1 MELADNKEQTNKL
14 EFYQKLIQQK
24 SVNESRFVLCLYQQ
38 PDLYYDYDTK
48 GLVFHDRAWKFYY
61 DLLSNLV
68 VKRQVVTMDSVTVEA
83 YVESQTQEYQDQYEN
98 YGGYETIDRGLEIVE
113 TTNVNSYYREIQRY
127 NVLFNLIKFGYPV
140 QKNWAKIETKDLQQL
155 SDYFES
161 KMQEVFLNTT
171 LGSDKVVDLMRGMDK
186 MVVKADEGKMAGLP
200 LTSKLMNS
208 VQNGL
213 RLGNITMLGAH
224 SGVGKSFMT
233 TLQHVTS
240 CIAQKEPILI
250 IANEEDADKWQQ
262 ELLTCYINN
271 NYPNAHFNKGRFYH
285 GGFDDT
291 EKRMLNKG
299 VVRYRDLPDNL
310 VRFVSMSQ
318 FSMNKT
324 ISLIKQYA
332 KAYGVKYFV
341 LDTMKLD
348 NDTAEKV
355 SDNSWLQMQQNMVR
369 LYNTIKE
376 SNLNV
381 HVWVTTQLSKGKA
394 NSRFLDQSNI
404 GIAKNIVDVASSVML
419 MRTLTNSEKDPTS
432 KTKLIVKD
440 SRGNEVHLDP
450 DEEYVI
456 IFWAKNRQGSIFDQV
471 VLKVNRGENTF
482 SDIGTCR
489 LDRDLE

>member
-1 MELADNKEQTNKL
+1 MSKVDFVRKL
-14 EFYQKLIQQK
+14 MQQK
-24 SVNESRFVLCLYQQ
+24 GINESNFVLCLYNQ
-38 PDLYYDYDTK
+38 PDLYFDYDTK
-48 GLVFHDRAWKFYY
+48 ELKFHHKEWKFYY
-61 DLLSNLV
+61 DLLESLV
-68 VKRQVVTMDSVTVEA
+68 VKRGVVTMDGITVEA
-83 YVESQTQEYQDQYEN
+83 YVESQEQEFQDRYNQ
-98 YGGYETIDRGLEIVE
+98 YGGYEIIKRGIEIVE
-113 TTNVNSYYREIQRY
+113 TSNVDTYYREIQRY

-140 QKNWAKIETKDLQQL
+140 QEHWDEIAKKDLQQL

-161 KMQEVFLNTT
+161 KMQDIFLNTT
-171 LGSDKVVDLMRGMDK
+171 LGNDKVIDLMRGMDK
-186 MVVKADEGKMAGLP
+186 MVVKANEGKMAGLP
-200 LTSKLMNS
+200 LTSKLMNG

-233 TLQHVTS
+233 VLQHVIG
-240 CIAQKEPILI
+240 CIQQNEPILI

-262 ELLTCYINN
+262 ELLTFYINN
-271 NYPNAHFNKGRFYH
+271 KYPHAHFNKGRFYQ
-285 GGFDDT
+285 GEFT
-291 EKRMLNKG
+291 KEELAMLNKG
-299 VVRYRDLPDNL
+299 VVWYRSIRDNL
-310 VRFVSMSQ
+310 VRFVSMNQ

-324 ISLIKQYA
+324 ISLIKQHA
-332 KAYGVKYFV
+332 KAYGIKYFV

-348 NDTAEKV
+348 NDTTEKV
-355 SDNSWLQMQQNMVR
+355 GDNSWLQMQQNMVR

-419 MRTLTNSEKDPTS
+419 MRTLTNYEKDPKS
-432 KTKLIVKD
+432 DSKLIVKD
-440 SRGNEVHLDP
+440 SRGQEVNLNP

-482 SDIGTCR
+482 RDVGTCR